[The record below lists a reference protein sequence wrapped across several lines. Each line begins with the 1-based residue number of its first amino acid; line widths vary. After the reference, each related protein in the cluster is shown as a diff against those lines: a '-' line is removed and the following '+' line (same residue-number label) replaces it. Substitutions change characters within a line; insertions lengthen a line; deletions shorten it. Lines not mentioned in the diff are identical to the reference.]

1 MIRAC
6 LLEGRALYWMKSSH
20 SGRMTFINNTKYRTK
35 YNNVMFHLR
44 FPPGPA
50 RAKICMRY
58 VQSRI
63 GKIYYSIIIL
73 VWNSKNNEN
82 TMNKPEVV

>member
-1 MIRAC
+1 
-6 LLEGRALYWMKSSH
+6 
-20 SGRMTFINNTKYRTK
+20 
-35 YNNVMFHLR
+35 MFHLR